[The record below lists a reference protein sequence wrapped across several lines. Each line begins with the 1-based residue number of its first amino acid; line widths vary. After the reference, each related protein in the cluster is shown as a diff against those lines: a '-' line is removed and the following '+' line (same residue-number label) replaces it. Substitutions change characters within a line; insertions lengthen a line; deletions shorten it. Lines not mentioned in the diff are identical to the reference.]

1 MLYRKNV
8 VSTTPKFTTDRA
20 LPMSRLVLRFTIMA
34 RMSVP
39 PVEPPT
45 SKASA
50 DATAG
55 SSTAKH
61 RSSHMSPVTVW
72 FGSASSNSEVYIESA
87 TDA

>member
-8 VSTTPKFTTDRA
+8 ASTTPKLTTESA
-20 LPMSRLVLRFTIMA
+20 LPMSRLVFLFTIMA

-45 SKASA
+45 SKAMA
-50 DATAG
+50 LATAG
-55 SSTAKH
+55 RSTAKH
-61 RSSHMSPVTVW
+61 RSSHMSPVTVCL
-72 FGSASSNSEVYIESA
+72 GSTSSKSDVKTESA